1 MSARVRDVMTTRVV
15 AVRGGATFKDIVAL
29 PIVVTP
35 DEPVTSAARLMY
47 HARVKR
53 LPVVEEGG
61 QLAGIVSRAD
71 VLSVYSRLDEEI
83 RQEITKNVIL
93 NDSPPILT
101 GSP

>member
-35 DEPVTSAARLMY
+35 DEPVTSAACLMY

-61 QLAGIVSRAD
+61 QLAGIVGGLTLLASLFGLTIGR
-71 VLSVYSRLDEEI
+71 YPEI
-83 RQEITKNVIL
+83 VHEVI
-93 NDSPPILT
+93 DGTPVT
-101 GSP
+101 HA

>member
-61 QLAGIVSRAD
+61 LSAACHLTRPGSHRDAARAD
-71 VLSVYSRLDEEI
+71 
-83 RQEITKNVIL
+83 
-93 NDSPPILT
+93 LT
-101 GSP
+101 

>member
-1 MSARVRDVMTTRVV
+1 MSARGRDVMTTRVV

-53 LPVVEEGG
+53 LPVVEEG
-61 QLAGIVSRAD
+61 AC
-71 VLSVYSRLDEEI
+71 RLPA
-83 RQEITKNVIL
+83 IL
-93 NDSPPILT
+93 PGWGAIEMQPEQT
-101 GSP
+101 